1 MLTELICL
9 RANQQSVNCLM
20 KTMQVNTIGLTAEI
34 STVRSAQS
42 RHQSAQQLPDWRI
55 FARTVD
61 CIFAVYCYNMQYRI
75 FRGAPMALHAG
86 VVDSPDPLTAEH
98 QHHAMVGFFRIMELW
113 GASNAQMQRMLG
125 SPPVRTFYQWKTGRA
140 KRVPEDTLRRI
151 GYVAGIYKALQI
163 LYSDPAQADG
173 WVSQPNDC
181 FGGQTPLDRMAAGD
195 VTDLAAVRIY
205 VDAARAPW
213 S

>member
-1 MLTELICL
+1 MTRDSIACAVDVAYSQYMIIIC
-9 RANQQSVNCLM
+9 
-20 KTMQVNTIGLTAEI
+20 K
-34 STVRSAQS
+34 SAF
-42 RHQSAQQLPDWRI
+42 LGI
-55 FARTVD
+55 
-61 CIFAVYCYNMQYRI
+61 M
-75 FRGAPMALHAG
+75 PMPLHVG
-86 VVDSPDPLTAEH
+86 VVDSPVALAAEH
-98 QHHAMVGFFRIMELW
+98 QHHAMVGFFRIMDLW
-113 GASNAQMQRMLG
+113 GANNTQMQKILG
-125 SPPVRTFYQWKTGRA
+125 SPPVRTFYQWKSDRV

-173 WVSQPNDC
+173 WVNQPNDY
-181 FGGQTPLDRMAAGD
+181 FGGQTPLDRIAAGD